1 MATPFSTIEDLA
13 FVTIQDYKLDQLYQK
28 SPVDW
33 ETFLAGFVVRA
44 SLHFTNSQ
52 TDLSYSLEDNAFTND
67 LSNAEINIL
76 VYLFI
81 EMWIERVAQNLTQ
94 IVSTMT
100 PSDAKRT
107 NVPAMVK
114 EQQYKLDVAR
124 EKNSQRITEYGYAN
138 ADFQQWA
145 NGVFF

>member
-13 FVTIQDYKLDQLYQK
+13 LVTIQDYKLDRMYRA
-28 SPVDW
+28 SPTNW
-33 ETFLAGFVVRA
+33 ETFVAGYVVRA
-44 SLHFTNSQ
+44 SLHFDNSNI
-52 TDLSYSLEDNAFTND
+52 DLSYD
-67 LSNAEINIL
+67 LINKQFINTLGNSEIQIL

-81 EMWIERVAQNLTQ
+81 QMWIERVAQNLTQ

-114 EQQYKLDVAR
+114 EQQYKLDTLR
-124 EKNSQRITEYGYAN
+124 EKTAQMITEYSYAN
-138 ADFQQWA
+138 ADFQGWA
-145 NGVFF
+145 NGNFF

>member
-1 MATPFSTIEDLA
+1 MATPFSAVEDLA
-13 FVTIQDYKLDQLYQK
+13 LVTIQDYKLDQLYEK
-28 SPVDW
+28 NPLDW
-33 ETFLAGFVVRA
+33 ETFLSGFVVRA
-44 SLHFTNSQ
+44 SLHFTDSK
-52 TDLSYSLEDNAFTND
+52 TDLSYDLEQKAFIND

-81 EMWIERVAQNLTQ
+81 EMWIERISQNLTQ

>member
-1 MATPFSTIEDLA
+1 MATSFEQIEDLA
-13 FVTIQDYKLDQLYQK
+13 FVTIQDYKLDRLYK
-28 SPVDW
+28 SNPVDW
-33 ETFLAGFVVRA
+33 SVVVGGMVARAALKFPECEKDLAYDLA
-44 SLHFTNSQ
+44 SLSFTA
-52 TDLSYSLEDNAFTND
+52 DLSAE
-67 LSNAEINIL
+67 EINIL

-81 EMWIERVAQNLTQ
+81 EIWIEKVAQNLTQ

-107 NVPAMVK
+107 SVPAMVK

-124 EKNSQRITEYGYAN
+124 EKNRQRITEYSWRHAP
-138 ADFQQWA
+138 FEQWA

>member
-1 MATPFSTIEDLA
+1 
-13 FVTIQDYKLDQLYQK
+13 
-28 SPVDW
+28 
-33 ETFLAGFVVRA
+33 
-44 SLHFTNSQ
+44 
-52 TDLSYSLEDNAFTND
+52 
-67 LSNAEINIL
+67 
-76 VYLFI
+76 
-81 EMWIERVAQNLTQ
+81 MWIERVAQNLTQ